1 MQIYAVLSL
10 FLFILMKSN
19 YYVHHFSPL
28 QRVVGAFDHHLN
40 DNAVRPCLSREDVYV
55 LNWEIFGFFRV

>member
-28 QRVVGAFDHHLN
+28 QRVVGAFDNHLN
-40 DNAVRPCLSREDVYV
+40 DNAVRPCLSREDVSCAE
-55 LNWEIFGFFRV
+55 LGNFWFL